1 MRSAARV
8 DPFARGVI
16 CGVQAAGLTRPEIAR
31 RVGKKD
37 GKHPTVRAV
46 IAVLA
51 RRRADP
57 AWRGEDSR
65 AGGRPPT
72 LTAQQ
77 RKKLVNLVFAERGK
91 AKVTAQ
97 YCRRRLVFLRQ
108 VSEDTV
114 RRGGRLVS

>member
-8 DPFARGVI
+8 DPFTRGAI

-31 RVGKKD
+31 CVGKKD

-51 RRRADP
+51 RHRVVP

-77 RKKLVNLVFAERGK
+77 REKLMNMVFAERGK

-108 VSEDTV
+108 DSEDTM